1 MIQRSGGT
9 PLASMA
15 GVERAMFDPSDGD
28 APEADHG
35 AGGSALALL
44 YLSGSA
50 ADVDSTTTR
59 LLAGLTKDVR
69 ITTAPTSGERAQ

>member
-1 MIQRSGGT
+1 
-9 PLASMA
+9 
-15 GVERAMFDPSDGD
+15 MFDTSDGD

-35 AGGSALALL
+35 ALAERPLALL